1 MFFKRSNN
9 HKTHSILAHEQ
20 APEWSRVKK
29 KISEPSELNL
39 GYRRKKDGRA
49 CRLCFDAAHPGYQ
62 ILLHDLI
69 GHIDDSWQVSDD
81 YWMNIFLIPWKIPT
95 CTWML
100 LKPIH
105 WATKKK
111 HYNLTGLICTLLT
124 CYRPMCYRINASVWI
139 HGIKTKPSG
148 FCTFF
153 SPPGHAW
160 LESFADFFCT
170 APLRSLF
177 ADYINTIYTILQFAR
192 SSCYWYWSHLL
203 MPVWYSSR
211 FHSLPL
217 LILMTTVC

>member
-9 HKTHSILAHEQ
+9 HKPHSILAHKQ

-29 KISEPSELNL
+29 KKSEPSELNL

-69 GHIDDSWQVSDD
+69 GQIDDSWQVSDD

-95 CTWML
+95 RTWML

-105 WATKKK
+105 RATKKK
-111 HYNLTGLICTLLT
+111 HYNLTGLICTLQT
-124 CYRPMCYRINASVWI
+124 CYRPMCYRINARGWI
-139 HGIKTKPSG
+139 RGIKTKPSG
-148 FCTFF
+148 FRTFF
-153 SPPGHAW
+153 SPPSHAW
-160 LESFADFFCT
+160 LQSFADFFCT

-177 ADYINTIYTILQFAR
+177 ADYINTI
-192 SSCYWYWSHLL
+192 
-203 MPVWYSSR
+203 
-211 FHSLPL
+211 
-217 LILMTTVC
+217 

>member
-1 MFFKRSNN
+1 MFWCCPSGVPDSATWSDWSHRWQLTSEWWLLNEYLPHSMKN
-9 HKTHSILAHEQ
+9 THM
-20 APEWSRVKK
+20 
-29 KISEPSELNL
+29 
-39 GYRRKKDGRA
+39 Y
-49 CRLCFDAAHPGYQ
+49 
-62 ILLHDLI
+62 
-69 GHIDDSWQVSDD
+69 
-81 YWMNIFLIPWKIPT
+81 MNVIEANPLS
-95 CTWML
+95 
-100 LKPIH
+100 H
-105 WATKKK
+105 KKK

-148 FCTFF
+148 FRTIF

-170 APLRSLF
+170 APLRNLF